1 MIFQHETASTS
12 PSTSHVK
19 LLQWLVSADVWY
31 RPPHGLLAPV
41 LGCSPW
47 RTEPPKNPVGP
58 WGLSVEPS
66 KNGMTPCKKRGIET
80 SKNWASTMNTIS
92 LGHARWKLV
101 PSKLE
106 DTQEHHVENYGDY
119 WVSSLMFLEATL
131 LLLTVVSSKFWSC
144 NSVNGVCKQVLWAR
158 WTRLWE
164 MTILD
169 ILTMMFQLSAI
180 VPKNIF
186 F

>member
-66 KNGMTPCKKRGIET
+66 KNGMT
-80 SKNWASTMNTIS
+80 
-92 LGHARWKLV
+92 
-101 PSKLE
+101 
-106 DTQEHHVENYGDY
+106 HHVENYGDY